1 MQLMVAAALP
11 SFLQERERDKFETE
25 HITAGMF
32 SASFIYV
39 GVGNGWASLSLETPD
54 LKNCDCSFSPN
65 GVINYFNR
73 LEVCISTDSSGLY
86 LE

>member
-1 MQLMVAAALP
+1 MQLMVDAALP

-65 GVINYFNR
+65 GVIIISIGSKCAYLRIR
-73 LEVCISTDSSGLY
+73 LGST
-86 LE
+86 